1 MEMPRTMRR
10 GAILAALACGALLCT
25 PAAASAAEAI
35 YGLTDDNRILRFNTD
50 SPGHVLSTVPVQG
63 LETGETL
70 VGLDVR
76 LANDHLYAIGT
87 SNRIYQVNPVTGAT
101 RRAFD
106 PLNPGLSGAAFG
118 LDFNPV
124 TDTLRVV
131 SDSEQNLRVPFDGG
145 NAGRAFAETN
155 LAYAAGDPGAGSN
168 PAVTAAAYTNN
179 VPGAAETTLYDI
191 DTARDA
197 LVRQNPPNDGTL
209 TTVGSLGVDA
219 EANAG
224 FDIAPAGNT
233 AYAVLRPAGSERALL
248 YRVDLANGAATPVS
262 ERAALGTTAAIR
274 GIAVAG
280 TVADDRTRPEM
291 SMAFS
296 STILEE
302 NTNPLKPS
310 ISCDEACT
318 ITVSARVEGVS
329 AGTGT
334 AVLDEA
340 GRVTVEIPLTVTAQR
355 RIERRGTELI
365 RLNVAAVDAA
375 GNRTEQNGRLSR
387 TQTIGA
393 RLNG

>member
-1 MEMPRTMRR
+1 MPRTKRS
-10 GAILAALACGALLCT
+10 GALLAALTCGALLAA
-25 PAAASAAEAI
+25 PAGASAAEAI
-35 YGLTDDNRILRFNTD
+35 YGLTDDNRIVRFSSD
-50 SPGHVLSTVPVQG
+50 SPGNVVSTVAVQG
-63 LETGETL
+63 LEAGETL

-76 LANDHLYAIGT
+76 LANDHLYAVGT

-106 PLNPGLSGAAFG
+106 PLDPGLSGAAFG

-124 TDTLRVV
+124 TDTLRIV
-131 SDSEQNLRVPFDGG
+131 SDGEQNLRVPFDGG
-145 NAGRAFAETN
+145 NAGRSIAETQ
-155 LAYAAGDPGAGSN
+155 LAYAAGDAGAGSN
-168 PAVTAAAYTNN
+168 PSVTAAAYTNN
-179 VPGAAETTLYDI
+179 VPGATETTLYDI

-209 TTVGSLGVDA
+209 TTVGALGLDA

-233 AYAVLRPAGSERALL
+233 AYAVLRPAGAERAQL
-248 YRVDLANGAATPVS
+248 YRIDLASGRATPVS
-262 ERAALGTTAAIR
+262 DRAALGTTSPIR

-280 TVADDRTRPEM
+280 TVPDDRTRPEM
-291 SMAFS
+291 SIAFS

-310 ISCDEACT
+310 ISCDEPCT
-318 ITVSARVEGVS
+318 ITASARVEGVS
-329 AGTGT
+329 GGTGT
-334 AVLDEA
+334 AVLDA
-340 GRVTVEIPLTVTAQR
+340 PGRTTVEIPLTITAQR
-355 RIERRGTELI
+355 RIARRGTELI
-365 RLNVAAVDAA
+365 RLSVSAVDAA
-375 GNRTEQNGRLSR
+375 GNVTEQNGRLSR